1 MPSNVRNGTGTSIAD
16 LASGIIEDAQ
26 RLLRQEVEL
35 VRREMQQEWN
45 KAKAAGTEL
54 GLGAGLSAVGGLL
67 LAFMLVYFLKWLTGW
82 HEAGCF
88 AIVGG
93 ILTAVGVAL
102 LMRGGHDAGEVNL
115 VPKQAIQELEDTVSE
130 TQEKI
135 SEAVSETSDQVAA
148 AVRHT
153 TEALT
158 EGTHATPGTRT

>member
-1 MPSNVRNGTGTSIAD
+1 MAANVRNGTTASISD
-16 LASGIIEDAQ
+16 LAGGIIDDAQ

-35 VRREMQQEWN
+35 VRREMQQEWT
-45 KAKAAGTEL
+45 KAKTAGTEL
-54 GLGAGLSAVGGLL
+54 GLGVGLAAVGGLL
-67 LAFMLVYFLKWLTGW
+67 LAFTLVYFLNWLTGW
-82 HEAGCF
+82 HLAGCF

-93 ILTAVGVAL
+93 VLTAAGVAL

-135 SEAVSETSDQVAA
+135 SQTVSETSDQVAA

-158 EGTHATPGTRT
+158 EATHGTSGTRT